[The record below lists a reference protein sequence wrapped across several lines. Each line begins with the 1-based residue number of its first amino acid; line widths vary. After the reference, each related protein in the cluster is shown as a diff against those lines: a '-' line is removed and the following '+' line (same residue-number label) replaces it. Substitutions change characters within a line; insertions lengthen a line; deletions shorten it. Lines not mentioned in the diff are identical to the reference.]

1 MEPRFEVKTC
11 WERGAWGI
19 HSARAVPAQC
29 PHSAR
34 DSARLE
40 NKAVPAVLSFL
51 ERKRKPLYP
60 FKIKEPRAL
69 LCFPGGHC
77 RGHCAGTARALRGHC
92 VFPRR
97 RVTSGRQAAERNAR
111 PLPGKSYV
119 LPRFGILRGV
129 GGVGWTL
136 SQEVRSWGRWQ
147 KR

>member
-1 MEPRFEVKTC
+1 MFVPCVLRLLEARLVQTSILTRAYRAERAIDNREVKTC

-60 FKIKEPRAL
+60 FKIKESRAL

-77 RGHCAGTARALRGHC
+77 RGHCAGTARALC
-92 VFPRR
+92 IP
-97 RVTSGRQAAERNAR
+97 
-111 PLPGKSYV
+111 
-119 LPRFGILRGV
+119 
-129 GGVGWTL
+129 
-136 SQEVRSWGRWQ
+136 
-147 KR
+147 